1 MAQSGVLLHIP
12 GIMTR
17 HSQRPRPQVEVIPAS
32 AEQSPILANLL
43 ELYVHDFSAFL
54 DVELGLDGRF
64 GYPNLDLYWSKP
76 GRHPF
81 LIRVDGKI
89 AGFLLVKKGSE
100 FSGNHSVLDMA
111 EFFILR
117 RYRRQGIGTEVAHQV
132 WRQFPGPWEV
142 RVMPANGPAL
152 EFWRR
157 AIAEFIAESVE
168 PIRVEKPGKSWQVF
182 SFDSPR

>member
-1 MAQSGVLLHIP
+1 MVATARPLDQNRFSYSAL
-12 GIMTR
+12 MTR
-17 HSQRPRPQVEVIPAS
+17 ELQRPRPQVEVISAS

-54 DVELGLDGRF
+54 DVELGPDGRF

-117 RYRRQGIGTEVAHQV
+117 RYRRQGIGTEVARESGKAVHTLLIANRYQRV
-132 WRQFPGPWEV
+132 NCSRIDWHGRSVMCRFSSPWR
-142 RVMPANGPAL
+142 
-152 EFWRR
+152 
-157 AIAEFIAESVE
+157 
-168 PIRVEKPGKSWQVF
+168 
-182 SFDSPR
+182 DS